1 MRIIVMT
8 FFRVFARTGIEAR
21 DGRAVEEF
29 RGKEKN

>member
-1 MRIIVMT
+1 MRIVVMT

-29 RGKEKN
+29 WGGNEN